1 MDKYTEPGAWV
12 LVVSRRADARVNPL
26 TAPSRCLK
34 LLRQL
39 RLISQLVKISTAWGR
54 LLTSVSMGRQVRVG
68 TFWITRGRDWRPVPI
83 PGNVLL

>member
-1 MDKYTEPGAWV
+1 M
-12 LVVSRRADARVNPL
+12 VVSRRADARVNPL
-26 TAPSRCLK
+26 AAPSRCLK

-39 RLISQLVKISTAWGR
+39 RLISQLLEISMAWGR
-54 LLTSVSMGRQVRVG
+54 PLMNVSMGRQVRVG